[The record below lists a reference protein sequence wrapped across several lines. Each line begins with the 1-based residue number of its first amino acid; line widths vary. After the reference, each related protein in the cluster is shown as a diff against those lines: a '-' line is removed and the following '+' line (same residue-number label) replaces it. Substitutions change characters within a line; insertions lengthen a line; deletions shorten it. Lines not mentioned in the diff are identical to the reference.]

1 MSGVVEETVKLLEIC
16 EVKVKTTK
24 GEKEFLY
31 TPNPVARDMLMLG
44 ELKPGE
50 TLFDLGCGKGNL
62 LFIAAEEFKA
72 RAIGIE
78 IHPYLVRDIKDKIC
92 SPQYE
97 NKILIIE
104 GDLFEQNISSA
115 DLITLY
121 LYPSMMEK
129 LRTKLDDELKPG
141 TRVVSLIFK
150 IDGWKPL
157 KEKNVKYAGIDN
169 RIYLYKK

>member
-1 MSGVVEETVKLLEIC
+1 MNPVIISS
-16 EVKVKTTK
+16 TTY
-24 GEKEFLY
+24 FVY
-31 TPNPVARDMLMLG
+31 TPIPVAREMLMLG

-50 TLFDLGCGKGNL
+50 TLFDLGCGEEGNI

-78 IHPYLVRDIKDKIC
+78 IHPYLVKDIKDKIC

-104 GDLFEQNISSA
+104 GDLFEQDMSSA

-129 LRTKLDDELKPG
+129 LRTKLDNELKPG

-150 IDGWKPL
+150 INGWKPL
-157 KEKNVKYAGIDN
+157 KEKRVEYAGIDIK
-169 RIYLYKK
+169 IYLYKK

>member
-1 MSGVVEETVKLLEIC
+1 MNPIIISS
-16 EVKVKTTK
+16 TTY
-24 GEKEFLY
+24 FVY
-31 TPNPVARDMLMLG
+31 TPIPVAREMLMLG

-50 TLFDLGCGKGNL
+50 TLFDLGCGEEGNI

-78 IHPYLVRDIKDKIC
+78 IHPYLVKDIKDKIC

-104 GDLFEQNISSA
+104 GDLFEQDINSA

-129 LRTKLDDELKPG
+129 LRTKLDKELKPG

-157 KEKNVKYAGIDN
+157 KEKSFEYAGIN
-169 RIYLYKK
+169 NKMYLYIK